1 MKTSKFLSLNTQD
14 LLKGLVLSL
23 IFFVLTSI
31 LTSLNAD
38 EFPTAEQWVSIGKN
52 GLALVI
58 SYLLKNF
65 FTNSNDKF
73 LKKETK

>member
-14 LLKGLVLSL
+14 LLKGLILSV

-31 LTSLNAD
+31 LTSLNAGD
-38 EFPTAEQWVSIGKN
+38 FPTAEQWVMIGKN
-52 GLALVI
+52 ALALAI

-65 FTNSNDKF
+65 FTNSHDKF
-73 LKKETK
+73 LKKDTI